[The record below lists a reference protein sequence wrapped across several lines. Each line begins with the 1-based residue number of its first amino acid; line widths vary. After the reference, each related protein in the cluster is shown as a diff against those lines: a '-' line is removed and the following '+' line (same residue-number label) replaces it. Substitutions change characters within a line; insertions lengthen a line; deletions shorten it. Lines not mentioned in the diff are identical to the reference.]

1 MSGIITRDFEEL
13 TIVIE
18 NRNTIWAL
26 PKRSQPNIIFHRWY
40 GPLGTFE
47 NWRRFRERMRANKN
61 ITLADCYRLANRWQ
75 IQMQG
80 TTRIPQSMQH
90 SPESGKE

>member
-47 NWRRFRERMRANKN
+47 N
-61 ITLADCYRLANRWQ
+61 
-75 IQMQG
+75 
-80 TTRIPQSMQH
+80 
-90 SPESGKE
+90 